1 MKIQKKDILYEDNHL
16 IAVNKPATILV
27 QSDHTNDVPLVEMVR
42 SFIKKKYDKPGNVF
56 TGVIHR
62 IDRPVSGLVLFAKT
76 SKALSR
82 MNELFK
88 EKKITKIYWCLTEN
102 IPQEKDGFLEDLLYK
117 NAKKNKSF
125 VDEKKSKKSL
135 LSKLKYEVISNL
147 DNYYFLKINPI
158 TGRHHQIR
166 AQLSHVKAYIKGDL
180 KYGAKRSNPDGS
192 ISLHAR
198 SLEFLHPI
206 KKIKIKIICPPP
218 KDNIWD
224 VVLKEFNKD
233 PHQ

>member
-1 MKIQKKDILYEDNHL
+1 MKIQEKDILYEDNHL

-27 QSDHTNDVPLVEMVR
+27 QGDHTNDAPLVEMVK
-42 SFIKKKYDKPGNVF
+42 SFIKKKYNKPGNVF

-62 IDRPVSGLVLFAKT
+62 IDRPVSGIVLFAKT
-76 SKALSR
+76 SKGLSR

-88 EKKITKIYWCLTEN
+88 EKKITKTYWCLTED
-102 IPQEKDGFLEDLLYK
+102 IPQGKDGFLEDLLYK
-117 NAKKNKSF
+117 NQKKNKSF
-125 VDEKKSKKSL
+125 IDKNRSKKSL

-166 AQLSHVKAYIKGDL
+166 AQLSYVKAYIKGDL
-180 KYGAKRSNPDGS
+180 KYGAKRSNSDGS

-206 KKIKIKIICPPP
+206 KKTKIKIICPPP

>member
-1 MKIQKKDILYEDNHL
+1 MFLYF
-16 IAVNKPATILV
+16 V
-27 QSDHTNDVPLVEMVR
+27 
-42 SFIKKKYDKPGNVF
+42 G
-56 TGVIHR
+56 
-62 IDRPVSGLVLFAKT
+62 
-76 SKALSR
+76 
-82 MNELFK
+82 
-88 EKKITKIYWCLTEN
+88 
-102 IPQEKDGFLEDLLYK
+102 YK
-117 NAKKNKSF
+117 NEKKNKSF
-125 VDEKKSKKSL
+125 VDENKSKKSL

-180 KYGAKRSNPDGS
+180 KYGAKRSNSDGS

>member
-1 MKIQKKDILYEDNHL
+1 MKIQENDILYEDNDL

-27 QSDHTNDVPLVEMVR
+27 QGDHTNDIPLVEIVR

-56 TGVIHR
+56 TGLIHR

-76 SKALSR
+76 SKGLSR
-82 MNELFK
+82 MNKLFK
-88 EKKITKIYWCLTEN
+88 EKKITKTYWCLTED
-102 IPQEKDGFLEDLLYK
+102 IPQEKDGYLENYLYK

-125 VDEKKSKKSL
+125 IDEKKSKKSL

-180 KYGAKRSNPDGS
+180 KYGAKRSNSDGS

-224 VVLKEFNKD
+224 VVLKEFIED
-233 PHQ
+233 IQP

>member
-1 MKIQKKDILYEDNHL
+1 MKIQEKDILYEDNHL

-27 QSDHTNDVPLVEMVR
+27 QGDHTNDKPLVEMVR

-76 SKALSR
+76 SKGLSR

-88 EKKITKIYWCLTEN
+88 EKKITKTYWCLTED
-102 IPQEKDGFLEDLLYK
+102 IPQEKEGFLEDLLYK
-117 NAKKNKSF
+117 NGKKNKSF
-125 VDEKKSKKSL
+125 IDKNQSKKSS
-135 LSKLKYEVISNL
+135 LSKLKYEVISKL

-166 AQLSHVKAYIKGDL
+166 AQLSHVKAYIKGDI
-180 KYGAKRSNPDGS
+180 KYGAKRSNSDGS

-198 SLEFLHPI
+198 GLEFLHPI
-206 KKIKIKIICPPP
+206 KKTKIKILCPPP
-218 KDNIWD
+218 KDAIWD
-224 VVLKEFNKD
+224 AVLKEFSKD
-233 PHQ
+233 QHQ

>member
-1 MKIQKKDILYEDNHL
+1 MKIQEKDILYEDNHL

-27 QSDHTNDVPLVEMVR
+27 QSDHTNDTPLVEIVR

-76 SKALSR
+76 SKGLSR

-88 EKKITKIYWCLTEN
+88 EKKITKTYWCLTED
-102 IPQEKDGFLEDLLYK
+102 IPQEKDGFLEGLLYK
-117 NAKKNKSF
+117 NEKKNKSF
-125 VDEKKSKKSL
+125 VDEKNSKKSL
-135 LSKLKYEVISNL
+135 LAKLKYEVISNL

-166 AQLSHVKAYIKGDL
+166 VQLSHVNAFIKGDL
-180 KYGAKRSNPDGS
+180 KYGAKRSNSDGS

-206 KKIKIKIICPPP
+206 KKTKILIICPPP
-218 KDNIWD
+218 KDNIRD
-224 VVLKEFNKD
+224 VVLKEFNKAL
-233 PHQ
+233 HQ